1 MELSTILW
9 ICGIA
14 VAFIAGTSFAKS
26 KSKKEISS
34 LKSRL
39 SVSNTEIDNLKSQLN
54 KTINPTPNNQ
64 VSAKE
69 AFLSN
74 IEKFVPLFSNLE
86 KGRIDWNDWSDV
98 VVDINNNNLIHLW
111 KSVLNKLDAWIRVMA
126 SWGISYDSCIEFVYV
141 IGREELYD
149 NEDGTIMQEGHKYS
163 VLSPCWIIT
172 KSTGNKSVIKK
183 GVVRL
188 KK

>member
-98 VVDINNNNLIHLW
+98 VVDINNNNLIHLDR
-111 KSVLNKLDAWIRVMA
+111 KSVV
-126 SWGISYDSCIEFVYV
+126 
-141 IGREELYD
+141 
-149 NEDGTIMQEGHKYS
+149 
-163 VLSPCWIIT
+163 
-172 KSTGNKSVIKK
+172 
-183 GVVRL
+183 
-188 KK
+188 